1 MCRTPHPCK
10 KHIFAC
16 SVHLMVGEGHLVG
29 SKEDNLGP
37 TSFYFFHKG
46 WGVIDKLRKEKVL
59 LVRFGCNLA
68 QLLRD
73 SPWGSDPGYTQIQQ
87 VNKSTLR
94 VNTMS
99 STAKTKPSSKE
110 KKWSDLGETWLSCS
124 GFHPEAL
131 TQVTPKSDKSIS
143 QHFKK

>member
-1 MCRTPHPCK
+1 MK
-10 KHIFAC
+10 
-16 SVHLMVGEGHLVG
+16 
-29 SKEDNLGP
+29 
-37 TSFYFFHKG
+37 HKG
-46 WGVIDKLRKEKVL
+46 WGVIAKLRKEKVL

-68 QLLRD
+68 QLLMD

-99 STAKTKPSSKE
+99 ITPKTKTPSKE

-124 GFHPEAL
+124 GIHPEAL
-131 TQVTPKSDKSIS
+131 TQVTPKSNKSIS
-143 QHFKK
+143 QHLGSTL